1 MAAMLKA
8 PVALRAPAGARA
20 RATRGMTVKAAAT
33 KHWLPG
39 TEPPAYLDGK
49 MAGDYGACD
58 APSATARIERPRE
71 RRERRRR
78 DAANQPRTARTDARR
93 RDARADEDDDRHS
106 REPLDRVSPA
116 RSNPPPPLARFS

>member
-8 PVALRAPAGARA
+8 PIALRAPAGARA

-93 RDARADEDDDRHS
+93 RDARADDRRRSSLARTARS
-106 REPLDRVSPA
+106 RLPP
-116 RSNPPPPLARFS
+116 RSNPPTPLARSS